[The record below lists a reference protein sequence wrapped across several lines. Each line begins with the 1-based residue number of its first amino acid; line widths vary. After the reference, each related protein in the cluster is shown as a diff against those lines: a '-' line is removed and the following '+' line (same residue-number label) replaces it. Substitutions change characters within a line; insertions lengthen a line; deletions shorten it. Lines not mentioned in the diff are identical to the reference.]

1 MKKIILFVL
10 AGAMLCSCRKDSIS
24 KEDVFESFEV
34 SMFSA
39 MICDPV
45 CALVQLKDDGKK
57 DIFAKGF
64 TDTVKIDDG
73 SIVIKKDTT
82 KIDTW
87 SIHGKYSKK
96 EYNSSVTYLGLDKNE
111 LSTWSSTCTGSYD
124 EKNGYTA
131 VLNNSDSTKFYW
143 KKFSSYTSV
152 ICSLVCDTKF
162 TIETR
167 KDGVKID
174 IITYEY
180 KEKDSDSGT
189 SYGLSYE

>member
-10 AGAMLCSCRKDSIS
+10 AGAMLCSCRKDSINRD
-24 KEDVFESFEV
+24 EVFASFEV
-34 SMFSA
+34 SMFST

-45 CALVQLKDDGKK
+45 CALLQLKADGKK
-57 DIFAKGF
+57 DIFAKSF
-64 TDTVKIDDG
+64 ADTIKIDDG
-73 SIVIKKDTT
+73 SMVIKKDTT
-82 KIDTW
+82 MIDTW

-96 EYNSSVTYLGLDKNE
+96 EYNSSVTYLGVDKE
-111 LSTWSSTCTGSYD
+111 EFSTWSSTCSGSYD
-124 EKNGYTA
+124 EENGYTA
-131 VLNNSDSTKFYW
+131 VLNNEDGTQFYW

-152 ICSLVCDTKF
+152 TRSLVCDTKF

-167 KDGVKID
+167 KDGIKIETK
-174 IITYEY
+174 TYEY